1 MLFILLSILCSSAL
15 IIIFKLFDRF
25 NIHIFQAI
33 VINYLTCVSLAWV
46 TLGHFPVP
54 SNTTSQPWFIFAL
67 ILGFC
72 FITGFNAVGGTVKRF
87 NMALASVMQKMS
99 LLFAVTF
106 TFAWYNESMGYS
118 KIIGIGAAIAAIF
131 LTSYSSD
138 AGDETENQSKH
149 SFGSWLRYPILAW
162 VLSGVIDI
170 LLYYVEREINKGSA
184 DIHFIA
190 TLFATA
196 AVFGLGTLIW
206 GYFRGNYQFSF
217 RYVIGG
223 ICLGIPNYYSIYF
236 LLLSFSQGYEGS
248 FVFPVT
254 NVGII
259 CASTLSGYFLFG
271 EPLHRG
277 KLLGI
282 GLAIIAIVLIAL

>member
-15 IIIFKLFDRF
+15 IIIFKLFQRF
-25 NIHIFQAI
+25 NIDIFQTI
-33 VINYLTCVSLAWV
+33 VINYLTCVSLAWI

-54 SNTTSQPWFIFAL
+54 SDVGSKPWLIFAL

-106 TFAWYNESMGYS
+106 TFAWYNESMGYA
-118 KIIGIGAAIAAIF
+118 KILGIGSAVAAIF

-138 AGDETENQSKH
+138 SGSDAEHSNQH
-149 SFGSWLRYPILAW
+149 SLGSWFRYPILSW

-184 DIHFIA
+184 DIQFIA

-196 AVFGLGTLIW
+196 AIFGLTALFY
-206 GYFRGNYQFSF
+206 GYYRKNYTFSF
-217 RYVIGG
+217 RHLIGG
-223 ICLGIPNYYSIYF
+223 VVLGIPNFYSIYF
-236 LLLSFSQGYEGS
+236 LLLSFNQGYEGS

-259 CASTLSGYFLFG
+259 CISTLSGYFLFG
-271 EPLHRG
+271 EPLF
-277 KLLGI
+277 KSKIIGI
-282 GLAIIAIVLIAL
+282 GLAILAIVLIAL

>member
-15 IIIFKLFDRF
+15 IVIFKLFDRF
-25 NIHIFQAI
+25 NIDIFQAI
-33 VINYLTCVSLAWV
+33 VFNYLTCVSLAWV

-54 SNTTSQPWFIFAL
+54 SNPIAQPWFVFAL

-106 TFAWYNESMGYS
+106 TFAWYNESMGIG
-118 KIIGIGAAIAAIF
+118 KILGIGAAIAAIF

-138 AGDETENQSKH
+138 AGDQPENLQKH
-149 SFGSWLRYPILAW
+149 SYGSWLRFPILAW

-170 LLYYVEREINKGSA
+170 LLYYVEREINQGSA

-196 AVFGLGTLIW
+196 AILGLGALLW
-206 GYFRGNYQFSF
+206 GYVRGNYQFSF
-217 RYVIGG
+217 RFVLGG
-223 ICLGIPNYYSIYF
+223 ICLGIPNFYSIYF
-236 LLLSFSQGYEGS
+236 LLLSFSRGYEGS

-259 CASTLSGYFLFG
+259 CVSTLSGYFLFG
-271 EPLHRG
+271 EPLHKA
-277 KLLGI
+277 KLIGI
-282 GLAIIAIVLIAL
+282 ALAIFAIVLIAL